1 MPLRHIFQL
10 NLAHNYFLSPDSC
23 LMSLVSCLLPHISCL
38 SHLLSLASH
47 ASHLK
52 SHVSC
57 LMSSVSCLTS
67 VVLSQSGNVLLTKR
81 TSALLFACRCTKSI
95 NWWQRRTSALLFAYR
110 WIESCRQPIV
120 AEPQLHVLPIR
131 QPIVAKLRQAIIV
144 GTPACILS
152 FRFGIY
158 RVSEPT

>member
-38 SHLLSLASH
+38 SPLMPHTSSLMSP
-47 ASHLK
+47 
-52 SHVSC
+52 VSC
-57 LMSSVSCLTS
+57 LLSPVSCLTS

-81 TSALLFACRCTKSI
+81 TSALLFAYRCTKSI
-95 NWWQRRTSALLFAYR
+95 NWWQRRISALLFAYR

-152 FRFGIY
+152 FTFGIY